1 QTCALPIWLQ
11 RPRINGFSPEKS
23 MRLMDMS
30 QGQITESCRR
40 QPSRVDGEMLP
51 VSSMGKQHMES
62 VFLLRRPAVVQILP
76 DHLTVI
82 AHPID
87 KGIQFRNPHTGPR
100 LVFKKGYV
108 RLPCKS
114 PVKRILL
121 YIIMVPRHQEHPGFR
136 YGGKEIIHFFQ
147 FSQEGL
153 PVKKISAYK

>member
-1 QTCALPIWLQ
+1 RSSL
-11 RPRINGFSPEKS
+11 
-23 MRLMDMS
+23 
-30 QGQITESCRR
+30 SC
-40 QPSRVDGEMLP
+40 PSRSRHTRSKRDC
-51 VSSMGKQHMES
+51 SSDVCSFDLHMES

-82 AHPID
+82 AHPVD
-87 KGIQFRNPHTGPR
+87 KGIQFRDPHTGLR

-114 PVKRILL
+114 LVERILL
-121 YIIMVPRHQEHPGFR
+121 YIIMVPRHQEYPGFR

-153 PVKKISAYK
+153 SVKKISGYN